1 MAVKTLE
8 PLTNKQALANPPPMA
23 VRIVKRKPTPQTIT
37 QTQIIRQER
46 PR

>member
-23 VRIVKRKPTPQTIT
+23 VRVAKKKPTPQTIT
-37 QTQIIRQER
+37 QTQIVRQEKAR
-46 PR
+46 